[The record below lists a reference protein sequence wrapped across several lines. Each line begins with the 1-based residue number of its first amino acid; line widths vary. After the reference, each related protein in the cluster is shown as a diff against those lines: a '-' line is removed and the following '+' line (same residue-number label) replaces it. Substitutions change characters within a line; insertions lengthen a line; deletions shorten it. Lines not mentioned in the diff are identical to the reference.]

1 MINFDMLSMDNQ
13 SLMGVRSTGAGIKCL
28 NCMSIVSMY
37 VFASVLRPAC
47 RAHCLDREIE
57 EAAGDT
63 SSSVF
68 AVKSCFL

>member
-1 MINFDMLSMDNQ
+1 MIIFDMLSMDNQ
-13 SLMGVRSTGAGIKCL
+13 SLIGVRSTGSGIKFL

-37 VFASVLRPAC
+37 VFARVLRPAC
-47 RAHCLDREIE
+47 KAHCLYREIE

-68 AVKSCFL
+68 SVKSCFV